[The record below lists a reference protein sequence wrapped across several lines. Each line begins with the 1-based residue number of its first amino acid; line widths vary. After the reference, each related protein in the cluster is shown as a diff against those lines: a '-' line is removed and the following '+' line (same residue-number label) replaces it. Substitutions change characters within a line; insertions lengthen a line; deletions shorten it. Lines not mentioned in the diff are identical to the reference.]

1 MPNPKLLDEVDLS
14 LSLAGSERLD
24 VNHASRARIQFLSDQ
39 HQALLTQ
46 IQFADAKSVALMTLI
61 GVIALR
67 GPIEMHANGED
78 PVMRYV
84 FLVISAVAVFCCFW
98 AVFPRYPDGKMRRT
112 MFGYDRWSWPSLAAD
127 TLEPADYAR
136 FMQTAEISQLVQS
149 LALSNAAVAR
159 ILLRKYVALR
169 FAFAVSIAVLAIV
182 CVRLAGM
189 A

>member
-1 MPNPKLLDEVDLS
+1 MPNPPLLDEIDLS
-14 LSLAGSERLD
+14 LPLSGSESLD
-24 VNHASRARIQFLSDQ
+24 VNHASRARIQFLTDQ

-46 IQFADAKSVALMTLI
+46 IQFADAKSVALMTLL

-67 GPIEMHANGED
+67 GPIEMHSSGED
-78 PVMRYV
+78 PVLRYV
-84 FLVISAVAVFCCFW
+84 FLFISAIAIFCCFW
-98 AVFPRYPDGKMRRT
+98 AVFPRYPGAKMRRA

-127 TLEPADYAR
+127 ALDPADYAR

-149 LALSNAAVAR
+149 LAVSNAAVAR

-169 FAFAVSIAVLAIV
+169 VAFGFSIAVLAIV